1 MNFKSNYFYNSVY
14 DIDYKL
20 LKSKGITALI
30 YDIDNT
36 LAGYDSTYPDEKLL
50 ELFRRLKDEGFKIFL
65 LSNNKR
71 SRVSIFSEKTGLPY
85 KGRAM
90 KPLKLYIRKAMKH
103 LGSDEKSTALIG
115 DQIFTDVWGA
125 NRAGITS
132 VLVSPLTDK
141 DDKFVALKRRL
152 EKFINKNN

>member
-1 MNFKSNYFYNSVY
+1 MRDLRFFFCQTTKE
-14 DIDYKL
+14 
-20 LKSKGITALI
+20 A
-30 YDIDNT
+30 
-36 LAGYDSTYPDEKLL
+36 
-50 ELFRRLKDEGFKIFL
+50 ELVFFPK
-65 LSNNKR
+65 
-71 SRVSIFSEKTGLPY
+71 KTGLPY